1 MDLNDIYHE
10 LSYDVPG
17 VSGPEKLPWLLEDWV
32 TRSPIFSLGP
42 HTEKQLKGW
51 KSVRNVLRTLS
62 KEADSKLFNEF
73 VGSGVLVDQPK
84 WPGIREFKRN
94 DRSDDETKLLTGVIA
109 RALKETERFD
119 ESFGLQGGL
128 HAAVGTQLPNGVA
141 KFANIWQFVLKLP
154 IDVTFL
160 KALLDYLHEAMTI
173 SKDHRIA
180 AISRDWDYLL
190 PNLSGGERLYFAY
203 GSNMNKQ
210 QMAQRTASSRFLGL
224 ADLPNFEFFID
235 NRGVASVRPRVGKS
249 VKGML
254 WDIQETA
261 DWQRLDQYEG
271 VGLGYYHKLNIPV
284 LQGSNFVSS
293 TIYVSA
299 ATKEGVPR
307 PGYQE
312 GIVKAVVDEN
322 HRSEGLVEGLYD
334 EDFPEINTEGF
345 KDWESEMKGWLAQ

>member
-1 MDLNDIYHE
+1 
-10 LSYDVPG
+10 
-17 VSGPEKLPWLLEDWV
+17 
-32 TRSPIFSLGP
+32 
-42 HTEKQLKGW
+42 
-51 KSVRNVLRTLS
+51 
-62 KEADSKLFNEF
+62 
-73 VGSGVLVDQPK
+73 
-84 WPGIREFKRN
+84 
-94 DRSDDETKLLTGVIA
+94 
-109 RALKETERFD
+109 
-119 ESFGLQGGL
+119 
-128 HAAVGTQLPNGVA
+128 
-141 KFANIWQFVLKLP
+141 
-154 IDVTFL
+154 
-160 KALLDYLHEAMTI
+160 
-173 SKDHRIA
+173 
-180 AISRDWDYLL
+180 
-190 PNLSGGERLYFAY
+190 
-203 GSNMNKQ
+203 
-210 QMAQRTASSRFLGL
+210 MAQRTSSSRFLGL

-261 DWQRLDQYEG
+261 DWQRLDRYEG
-271 VGLGYYHKLNIPV
+271 VASGYYHKLNIPV
-284 LQGSNFVSS
+284 LQGSNFVSA